1 MYIELTD
8 KSFSFTKRSC
18 ENDSSPLKIP
28 QTENDSIDASDSIMD
43 NVSEIMIKYKF
54 LKFCIEFRNTYNFR
68 PFPNKVWSHK
78 DFLDLH
84 GRLLDCLHIGDQI
97 AMFS

>member
-28 QTENDSIDASDSIMD
+28 QTENDSIDASDSSMD
-43 NVSEIMIKYKF
+43 NVSEIMIK
-54 LKFCIEFRNTYNFR
+54 
-68 PFPNKVWSHK
+68 
-78 DFLDLH
+78 
-84 GRLLDCLHIGDQI
+84 
-97 AMFS
+97 

>member
-1 MYIELTD
+1 MILELTD

-43 NVSEIMIKYKF
+43 NVSEIIIKYKF
-54 LKFCIEFRNTYNFR
+54 EEILYRIYEYLQLSSIPK
-68 PFPNKVWSHK
+68 
-78 DFLDLH
+78 
-84 GRLLDCLHIGDQI
+84 
-97 AMFS
+97 